1 VSAADAVVEAWL
13 AALIERHTSNLSRPE
28 FLKAV
33 RALSVR
39 YVERRAALADR
50 TPTDSPG
57 KRAAFAGFFAAVH
70 FITVRAVVG
79 AVGAAVAP
87 LDQLVD
93 LGCGTGVAGAAWA
106 LACRRRPPLV
116 GVDRQRWALQE
127 AEWNWRML
135 GLRGRTR
142 VADFVTTAEAM
153 AKDRRTPGRTGLVL
167 AWSVNELDAGR
178 RQRLL
183 AAVHTLASRHV
194 AVLVIE
200 PIARAAT
207 PWWGDWWRAVTAG
220 GGQAAEWRFD
230 VALPGSLAALD
241 EAAGFRRDGLAV
253 RTLWLPG
260 ELPVNR

>member
-50 TPTDSPG
+50 SPTDSPG

-79 AVGAAVAP
+79 AVGAATTP
-87 LDQLVD
+87 PDRLVD

-106 LACRRRPPLV
+106 FACRRPPPLV

-142 VADFVTTAEAM
+142 VADLVATAETLADDHR
-153 AKDRRTPGRTGLVL
+153 ARGRTGVVL
-167 AWSVNELDAGR
+167 GWSVNELDPGR
-178 RQRLL
+178 RQRLF
-183 AAVHTLASRHV
+183 AAVRTLTSRQQ
-194 AVLVIE
+194 ALLVIE

-207 PWWGDWWRAVTAG
+207 PWWGDWARAVTAA

-230 VALPGSLAALD
+230 VALPRSLAALD

-260 ELPVNR
+260 APTIN